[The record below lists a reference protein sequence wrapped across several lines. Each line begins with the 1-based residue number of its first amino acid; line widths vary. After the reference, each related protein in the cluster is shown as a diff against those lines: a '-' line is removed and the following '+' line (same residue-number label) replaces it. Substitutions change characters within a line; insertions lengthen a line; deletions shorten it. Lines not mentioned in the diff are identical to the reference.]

1 MKTMR
6 RSDETLIF
14 VYGTLKQ
21 GFKNSH
27 LNRGRRIG
35 ATWCT
40 EIAWPLY
47 IIGADALPWLTP
59 VAGHGHRVTGELVAV
74 DADALR
80 LMDALEQVDEPLWY
94 QRLPLWVNDGLNHA
108 KAQAYFG
115 VPERL
120 ATDPILA
127 GPLPAFTP
135 AWNARF
141 SERYGAFL
149 QPP

>member
-1 MKTMR
+1 MQS
-6 RSDETLIF
+6 RSTDESLIF

-35 ATWCT
+35 VTWRT

-47 IIGADALPWLTP
+47 IIGADALPWLTRL
-59 VAGHGHRVTGELVAV
+59 AGHGHRVQGELVAV
-74 DADALR
+74 DGDALR
-80 LMDALEQVDEPLWY
+80 LMDALEQVDEPGWY
-94 QRLPLWVNDGLNHA
+94 QRLPLWVNDGLNRA

-120 ATDPILA
+120 ATEPVLA
-127 GPLPAFTP
+127 GPLTVFTP
-135 AWNARF
+135 AWNDRF
-141 SERYGAFL
+141 SERYGEFL
-149 QPP
+149 GTP